1 MAMDYKHNK
10 KLTEN
15 ARELRRNMTKEEN
28 HLWYDYLSKHP
39 IRFLKQKVIDHYIV
53 DFYCAQAGLVIELDG
68 SQHGKEEA
76 VKYDTIRTEKLEK
89 RDLTVLRIPNRQV
102 NDNFWG
108 VCHYIDDLVR
118 ELIEKRSL

>member
-1 MAMDYKHNK
+1 MDYKHNK

-15 ARELRRNMTKEEN
+15 ARELRRNMTKEEK

-76 VKYDTIRTEKLEK
+76 VKYDTMRTEKLEK